1 MTGPGEGEGAGPGRG
16 RSCYHPG
23 GDYIPETFYSSY
35 TTATLNMFKELKERH
50 AVIITQNNF
59 LS

>member
-23 GDYIPETFYSSY
+23 GDYIPETFYSFY